1 MKECPTCGA
10 PAFDD
15 AAVCFGC
22 LYRFDEGK
30 HKLIDSDLAKKI
42 ATEASCARSMVDRA
56 RKDQAFLE
64 HALAHID
71 RISEIASDFS
81 ITGEDSVRV
90 PCKAGTLVAEFRG
103 DRGIYDGIEVD
114 LVRSD
119 GRKTQC
125 ALVETDDAGELHV
138 FSWDGDNED
147 YVSKQIVN
155 PHGEYWYE

>member
-1 MKECPTCGA
+1 MKECPSCGA

-15 AAVCFGC
+15 ALVCHGC
-22 LYRFDEGK
+22 LYRFDGGGK
-30 HKLIDSDLAKKI
+30 KLLDGDLAKKI
-42 ATEASCARSMVDRA
+42 ANEAYHARSMAERGRRDP
-56 RKDQAFLE
+56 AFIE
-64 HALAHID
+64 HAIAHID
-71 RISEIASDFS
+71 KIAGIAASFAGTGEES
-81 ITGEDSVRV
+81 ITV
-90 PCKAGTLVAEFRG
+90 PCKVGSLFAEFRG

-138 FSWDGDNED
+138 LCWDGDNED
-147 YVSKQIVN
+147 YVAKQIVN

>member
-15 AAVCFGC
+15 ASVCFGC

-30 HKLIDSDLAKKI
+30 HRLLDSDLAKKI
-42 ATEASCARSMVDRA
+42 ATEASLARSMVARA
-56 RKDQAFLE
+56 GKDQAFLE

-81 ITGEDSVRV
+81 GTGEEVVRV
-90 PCKAGTLVAEFRG
+90 PCRVGTLIAEFRG

-114 LVRSD
+114 LRRAD
-119 GRKTQC
+119 GRMTQC
-125 ALVETDDAGELHV
+125 ALVETDDSGELHV
-138 FSWDGDNED
+138 LAWDGDEED
-147 YVSKQIVN
+147 YATKQVVN
-155 PHGEYWYE
+155 PDGDCWYE

>member
-15 AAVCFGC
+15 ASVCFGC
-22 LYRFDEGK
+22 LYRFDDGE
-30 HKLIDSDLAKKI
+30 HRLLDSDLAKKI
-42 ATEASCARSMVDRA
+42 ATEASLARSMVDRA
-56 RKDQAFLE
+56 KKDRAFLE
-64 HALAHID
+64 QALAHID
-71 RISEIASDFS
+71 CIAKIASDFGS
-81 ITGEDSVRV
+81 VGENVVRV
-90 PCKAGTLVAEFRG
+90 PCKVGTLVAEFRG

-114 LVRSD
+114 LERCD

-147 YVSKQIVN
+147 YVAKQIVN

>member
-22 LYRFDEGK
+22 LHRFDGGATR
-30 HKLIDSDLAKKI
+30 LLDADLANKI
-42 ATEASCARSMVDRA
+42 STEAAHARNMAERARSDP
-56 RKDQAFLE
+56 AFIEL
-64 HALAHID
+64 AIAHID
-71 RISEIASDFS
+71 KIACAANEFGGA
-81 ITGEDSVRV
+81 GEERVRV

-114 LVRSD
+114 LVRRD

-138 FSWDGDNED
+138 LAWDGNEEN
-147 YVSKQIVN
+147 YVSKQVVD
-155 PHGEYWYE
+155 PDGDYWYE